1 MAELQL
7 QIAEIRKQFPLLTRQ
22 VYGKPLV
29 YFDNAAT
36 NQKPQSVINSIT
48 KYYSEINSNIHRGVH
63 YLSQAGTEAY
73 EETRKKVQHFINA
86 KHAHEIIFTRG
97 TTESINLV
105 ASSFGKAF
113 IKEGDSVV
121 ISAMEHHSNILPWQL
136 ICEEKGAALHILK
149 IDEEGNLLMDTLENL
164 LQKKPKILAVTHVSN
179 TLGTVNDIKKIIETA
194 HKYNVPVLID
204 GAQSISHIPVDV
216 TDLDCDFFCFS
227 SHKMYGPFGVG
238 VVYGKEKWL
247 EQMPP
252 YQSGGEMIKSVSFEK
267 STFNELPFKFEAGT
281 PNVADVIAFRTA
293 IEFIEETGYEI
304 IASQEENLLQYATEK
319 LNTFESLEIYGKAKN
334 KSAVISFNLK
344 GIHHYDAGVIL
355 DKLGIAV
362 RTGHHCTQPLM
373 DFFRIP
379 GTIRASFAVYNT
391 KEEIDYFIEALT
403 KTQQMLS

>member
-1 MAELQL
+1 MGELQL

-36 NQKPQSVINSIT
+36 NQKPLSVIDAIT
-48 KYYSEINSNIHRGVH
+48 KYYTEINSNIHRGVH

-73 EETRKKVQHFINA
+73 EETRKKVQQFINA
-86 KHAHEIIFTRG
+86 KDAHEIIFTRG

-105 ASSFGKAF
+105 ASSFGKKFLNA
-113 IKEGDSVV
+113 GDSVL

-136 ICEEKGAALHILK
+136 ICEEKGAKLEILE
-149 IDEEGNLLMDTLENL
+149 IDSNGNLQMDLLENK
-164 LQKKPKILAVTHVSN
+164 LQDKPKIFAVTHVSN

-194 HKYNVPVLID
+194 HIYDVPVLID

-216 TDLDCDFFCFS
+216 SNLDCDFFCFS

-252 YQSGGEMIKSVSFEK
+252 YQSGGEMIKNVSFEK
-267 STFNELPFKFEAGT
+267 STFNDLPFKFEAGT
-281 PNVADVIAFRTA
+281 PNVADVVAFHTA
-293 IEFIEETGYEI
+293 IDFIEKTGYNV
-304 IASQEENLLQYATEK
+304 IAAQEEKLLKYATEK
-319 LNTFESLEIYGKAKN
+319 LQNFESLEIYGKAGN

-355 DKLGIAV
+355 DKMGIAV

-373 DFFRIP
+373 DFFKIP

-391 KEEIDYFIEALT
+391 IEEIDYFIEALA